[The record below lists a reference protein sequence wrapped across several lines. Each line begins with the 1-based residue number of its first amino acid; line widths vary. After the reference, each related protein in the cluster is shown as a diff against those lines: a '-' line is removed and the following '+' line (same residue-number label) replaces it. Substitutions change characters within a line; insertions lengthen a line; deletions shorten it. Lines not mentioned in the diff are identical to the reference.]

1 MKIHMSAICGMGMGS
16 LAQLLRESGHR
27 VSGSDSGMYPP
38 MSTLLERLGI
48 EMKDGFN
55 PEHIPSDTELVIIG
69 NAVRRENP
77 EVEETFRRGLSYYS
91 FPQALEEMYLKERMS
106 IVVAGTHGKTTTCS
120 LITWILHHA
129 GLDPGFLIGGV
140 LQNFD
145 SSSARGSGR
154 HFVVE
159 GDEYHSAFFDREPK
173 FLHYRPSIG
182 ILTSVDFD
190 HADIFSGLEE
200 CKKAFAR
207 FAALIPLKGL
217 LIACTD
223 NPHIR
228 EIIASVKNSTV
239 ESYGF
244 EEGASWR
251 LSDFRGLAEGSS
263 FILLHGAGEKYEIFS
278 PLAGRHNALNAAAAF
293 IAGQAVGIPADRI
306 RDGISRYLGVKRRQ
320 EVRGVIDDIVVID
333 DFAHH
338 PTEVRETIAAIKGRY
353 AGRRLWAVWEPR
365 TNSSRRNYFQ
375 GQYAE
380 AFSGA
385 DRVIIAGVYHPEQIE
400 ESRRFSST
408 QLSGDLRMRGVD
420 ARAIETVDEILSVL
434 TVELRKGD
442 VVLIMSNGAF
452 GNIHDRL
459 LRGIRE
465 RSPHP
470 GAGSPAGR

>member
-27 VSGSDSGMYPP
+27 VSGSDSGIYPP
-38 MSTLLERLGI
+38 MSTLLARLGI
-48 EMKDGFN
+48 EVKNGFS
-55 PEHIPSDTELVIIG
+55 PEHIPSDAELVIIG

-77 EVEETFRRGLSYYS
+77 EVEETFRRGLRYYS

-120 LITWILHHA
+120 LIAWILHHA
-129 GLDPGFLIGGV
+129 GMDPGFLIGGV
-140 LQNFD
+140 LRNFD

-159 GDEYHSAFFDREPK
+159 GDEYHSAFFDREAK

-182 ILTSVDFD
+182 VLTSVDFD

-200 CKKAFAR
+200 CKKTFAR
-207 FAALIPLKGL
+207 FAALIPRKGL
-217 LIACTD
+217 LIACRD

-228 EIIASVKNSTV
+228 ESITSVKNAPI

-251 LSDFRGLAEGSS
+251 LTNYRDLSEGSS
-263 FILLHGAGEKYEIFS
+263 FGLHHRGEHYEILS

-293 IAGQAVGIPADRI
+293 IAGRAVGIPADQI
-306 RDGISRYLGVKRRQ
+306 LDGISRYLGVKRRQ

-333 DFAHH
+333 DFAHP

-400 ESRRFSST
+400 TSRRFSST
-408 QLSGDLRMRGVD
+408 QLSDDLRMRGVD

-434 TVELRKGD
+434 TVDLCKGD

-459 LRGIRE
+459 LRGIME
-465 RSPHP
+465 RSPRSD
-470 GAGSPAGR
+470 ARRLR